1 MLRRDTR
8 RTAAIMSCD
17 VPAAK
22 DQRLGHMG
30 RIGIPL
36 RPDPLALCVMQHRSF
51 TRAVASMAMTATR
64 GSTSADREPWEIL
77 HENWRDDDDAG
88 RILKAASSPLTTS
101 GFAAIQS
108 TKVLPQLA
116 PDCASSKL
124 LAMGAQFDLTGIS
137 SFKLP
142 WIGYTGRPATSM
154 FVPGGQPAPVP
165 NLVTSA
171 AILGPVNK
179 VMILAGVSGELQSGS
194 AETAER
200 VIAEA
205 LAISVEQSQDAK
217 LFSTDAAVAG
227 TSPAG
232 LFNGLTP
239 LTSVGTAGGGAA
251 SVADDLG
258 LLAGTISHHGIG
270 IDDLIFVTTAAIAT
284 KIRTLAGPF
293 FQDVVLSSAA
303 IPDGE
308 IIAIVPQGLA
318 TGYSGEG
325 QIDTSI
331 AATLHFEGATPLPID
346 TVGSPNIVAA
356 PTHSA
361 FQEYLIL
368 VKIRGRMAWAMQPNA
383 VCYMTGVAW

>member
-1 MLRRDTR
+1 MDDR
-8 RTAAIMSCD
+8 
-17 VPAAK
+17 P
-22 DQRLGHMG
+22 
-30 RIGIPL
+30 IPL
-36 RPDPLALCVMQHRSF
+36 RPDPYRWREKERRSF
-51 TRAVASMAMTATR
+51 NRAVAALAMTTK
-64 GSTSADREPWEIL
+64 GSTGHRTRAAEVLR
-77 HENWRDDDDAG
+77 ENWADDSDAG
-88 RILKAASSPLTTS
+88 RILRAASSPLTAS
-101 GFAAIQS
+101 GFAQIQS
-108 TKVLPQLA
+108 TRVLPQLA

-124 LAMGAQFDLTGIS
+124 LAMGNQFNLDGIN
-137 SFKLP
+137 SFRLP
-142 WIGYTGRPATSM
+142 FIGYAGRPAAPM
-154 FVPGGQPAPVP
+154 FVAEGAPAPVP
-165 NLVTSA
+165 NLTTST
-171 AILGPVNK
+171 AILGPVCK

-217 LFSTDAAVAG
+217 LFSADAAVAG

-232 LFNGLTP
+232 ILNGLTP
-239 LTSVGTAGGGAA
+239 LTSTGGTGGAA

-258 LLAGTISHHGIG
+258 LLAKTISQHGVG
-270 IDDLIFVTTAAIAT
+270 IDDLIFITTAAIAT

-318 TGYSGEG
+318 TGYSGEV
-325 QIDTSI
+325 QIETSI
-331 AATLHFEGATPLPID
+331 GATLHFESATPLPIG
-346 TVGSPNIVAA
+346 TVGSPPTVAA

-361 FQEYLIL
+361 FQDYLVL
-368 VKIRGRMAWAMQPNA
+368 VKLRGRMTWAVQPNA

>member
-1 MLRRDTR
+1 MDDR
-8 RTAAIMSCD
+8 
-17 VPAAK
+17 P
-22 DQRLGHMG
+22 
-30 RIGIPL
+30 IPL
-36 RPDPLALCVMQHRSF
+36 KPDPYRWREKERRSF
-51 TRAVASMAMTATR
+51 NRAVAALAMTTK
-64 GSTSADREPWEIL
+64 GSTGQRTRAAELLRDNWAD
-77 HENWRDDDDAG
+77 DSDAS

-101 GFAAIQS
+101 GFAQIQS

-116 PDCASSKL
+116 PDCTSSKL
-124 LAMGAQFDLTGIS
+124 LAMGNQFDLTGIN

-142 WIGYTGRPATSM
+142 WIGYSGRPANPM
-154 FVPGGQPAPVP
+154 FVAEGAPAPVP
-165 NLVTSA
+165 QLATSS
-171 AILGPVNK
+171 AILGPVCK

-205 LAISVEQSQDAK
+205 LAISVEQAQDAK
-217 LFSTDAAVAG
+217 LFSADAAVAG

-232 LFNGLTP
+232 ILNGLAP
-239 LTSVGTAGGGAA
+239 LTSTGAAGGGAA
-251 SVADDLG
+251 AVAADLG
-258 LLAGTISHHGIG
+258 ALAKTISSHGIG
-270 IDDLIFVTTAAIAT
+270 IDDLIFITTASIAT

-318 TGYSGEG
+318 TGYAGEV
-325 QIDTSI
+325 QVETSI
-331 AATLHFEGATPLPID
+331 VAPLHFESATPLPIGS
-346 TVGSPNIVAA
+346 VGSPNTVAA

-361 FQEYLIL
+361 FQEYLVM
-368 VKIRGRMAWAMQPNA
+368 VKLRGRMAWAVQPNA